1 MKPSLFAL
9 AACFFASS
17 LAAEDFQGSTHPVP
31 YDDAIIKYS
40 AQTPT
45 DRIAKLQARI
55 ASGEV
60 KLKWD
65 EEFGW
70 LPALLD
76 ELKIPKSSQMLVF
89 SQTSLQRRAIN
100 PRNPRAI
107 FYNDDVYVGYIP
119 HAPMMEI
126 SAVDSKLGAIFY
138 SLDQ

>member
-1 MKPSLFAL
+1 M
-9 AACFFASS
+9 S
-17 LAAEDFQGSTHPVP
+17 LARPLVAEDFQGSTHSLP
-31 YDDAIIKYS
+31 YDEAIINYN
-40 AQTPT
+40 AETPA

-55 ASGEV
+55 ANGEV

-65 EEFGW
+65 EQFGW

-107 FYNDDVYVGYIP
+107 FYSDDVYIGYIP

-126 SAVDSKLGAIFY
+126 SAVDPKLGGVFSGTAT
-138 SLDQ
+138 SSR